1 MKSNT
6 TIIRAE
12 CFIVHQPDLNS
23 EYFSWLQKPY
33 TQSDPLIDSFTWI
46 IAGNIMWSWRFFP
59 TGRSATNGI
68 CNEYIDW
75 STIHNPHY
83 LRSHQGTFRYYQ
95 VMIQVFKIWINYESF
110 FIVALFFQLAMNKLW
125 SNHLLLC
132 KCTLSLSI
140 SFLGP
145 TPESIRSWG
154 DPTAPLDI
162 ITSLRAFTVNFR
174 PPLTKDTPVAD
185 FPSKWI

>member
-1 MKSNT
+1 MNETITIIYEKIVERNKILPKGNIFIKSLIKNILLKSNT

-83 LRSHQGTFRYYQ
+83 LTSNQGIFRYYQ
-95 VMIQVFKIWINYESF
+95 VMIQVFKIWIN
-110 FIVALFFQLAMNKLW
+110 
-125 SNHLLLC
+125 C
-132 KCTLSLSI
+132 
-140 SFLGP
+140 
-145 TPESIRSWG
+145 
-154 DPTAPLDI
+154 
-162 ITSLRAFTVNFR
+162 
-174 PPLTKDTPVAD
+174 
-185 FPSKWI
+185 